1 MVTLV
6 IVPVIAVA
14 VVILT
19 VEPDVVVPAAPVA
32 PVGPGL
38 PETPV
43 VPLHAVIMSSVA
55 NAESLGIR
63 SRVLHGDCMVQMLPS
78 LSSVRSPTR

>member
-14 VVILT
+14 VVMLT

-32 PVGPGL
+32 PIGPGL

-43 VPLHAVIMSSVA
+43 VPLHAAIMKSAANAHSVA
-55 NAESLGIR
+55 IR
-63 SRVLHGDCMVQMLPS
+63 SLAVDRMFEMLPS
-78 LSSVRSPTR
+78 INSVPPPKS